1 MARLGPLSFST
12 HIQGVG
18 MHDFKSW
25 KSWVLALTCL
35 SAVAANAH
43 PHLRLAYQLLP
54 VFTQDQLSAV
64 RVSWQMDPMNSSLVR
79 DNIDLNQNG
88 QLDPDELAA
97 FAQTNQDLMA
107 GFQYFLTI
115 EGDGPDPAP
124 LAFDVKGFSARD
136 AGRGF
141 QGGIYLEFTAVLKT
155 TAPLRSVHLQMQ
167 DPTWF
172 IGFEPRLGQ
181 VLASTSASNC
191 DSSFTREKRNTPT
204 QGVQEVQRIHVQCA
218 SGSVAQPNTQ
228 VSPTQEPIQ
237 GDKT

>member
-1 MARLGPLSFST
+1 
-12 HIQGVG
+12 

-25 KSWVLALTCL
+25 KKWILALTCL
-35 SAVAANAH
+35 SAVAAHAH

-64 RVSWQMDPMNSSLVR
+64 RVSWQMDPMNSNLVR

-124 LAFDVKGFSARD
+124 LAFDVQGFSARD
-136 AGRGF
+136 GGRGF

-155 TAPLRSVHLQMQ
+155 TATLRSLNLQMQ

-181 VLASTSASNC
+181 VLASSSDC
-191 DSSFTREKRNTPT
+191 DSSFTREKRQTLT

-218 SGSVAQPNTQ
+218 LGSSAQPNTQ

>member
-1 MARLGPLSFST
+1 
-12 HIQGVG
+12 
-18 MHDFKSW
+18 MHDLKSW

-35 SAVAANAH
+35 SAPAAHAH

-115 EGDGPDPAP
+115 EGDGPEPAP
-124 LAFDVKGFSARD
+124 LAFDVQGFSARD

-141 QGGIYLEFTAVLKT
+141 QGGIYLEFTAVLKH
-155 TAPLRSVHLQMQ
+155 TAPLRSLHLQMQ

-181 VLASTSASNC
+181 VLASASDC
-191 DSSFTREKRNTPT
+191 DASFTREKRLTPT

-218 SGSVAQPNTQ
+218 SGSAAQPNTQ
-228 VSPTQEPIQ
+228 VSPPKEPIQ

>member
-1 MARLGPLSFST
+1 MQNL
-12 HIQGVG
+12 
-18 MHDFKSW
+18 KSLKW
-25 KSWVLALTCL
+25 WVLALTCW
-35 SAVAANAH
+35 SAAAANAH

-54 VFTQDQLSAV
+54 VITQGKLSAV
-64 RVSWQMDPMNSSLVR
+64 HVSWQMDPMNSSLVR

-97 FAQTNQDLMA
+97 FALTNQAVMA

-115 EGDGPDPAP
+115 EGDGPDKAP
-124 LAFDVKGFSARD
+124 LAFDVQGFSARD

-155 TAPLRSVHLQMQ
+155 DTPSSSLHLQLQ

-172 IGFEPRLGQ
+172 ISFEPRMGQ
-181 VLASTSASNC
+181 VLASASDC
-191 DSSFTREKRNTPT
+191 VSSFMRKKRQTPT

-218 SGSVAQPNTQ
+218 SGSVAQPNAQ
-228 VSPTQEPIQ
+228 ASPTQEPNQ

>member
-1 MARLGPLSFST
+1 MRCL
-12 HIQGVG
+12 
-18 MHDFKSW
+18 KNW
-25 KSWVLALTCL
+25 KWWVLALTCWGC
-35 SAVAANAH
+35 AAAQAH

-54 VFTQDQLSAV
+54 LFSQDKLSAV

-107 GFQYFLTI
+107 GFQYFLSI
-115 EGDGPDPAP
+115 EGDAPDKAP
-124 LAFDVKGFSARD
+124 LSFDVQGFSARD

-155 TAPLRSVHLQMQ
+155 MAPLRSLHLQMQ

-172 IGFEPRLGQ
+172 IGFEPRMGQ
-181 VLASTSASNC
+181 VLASASDC
-191 DSSFTREKRNTPT
+191 ESSFTREKRQTPT
-204 QGVQEVQRIHVQCA
+204 QGVQEVQRIFVQCA
-218 SGSVAQPNTQ
+218 SGSAAQPNTQ
-228 VSPTQEPIQ
+228 TSTTTEPTP